1 MERWTLHWL
10 QAQGDLRDYRDR
22 ITDETTAACETLATV
37 MTPPR
42 LDILVHRAPGQVI
55 PEIGLAGRAYH
66 GALFSMGIDP
76 DNPHLLSS
84 LTDGTLRRQI
94 LHEVHHCLRMA
105 GPGYGW
111 TPGEA
116 LVSEGLAGQFVTWL
130 LGSLPEPWERALDRA
145 ALTAAPVSVAAL
157 DGAPYDHAAWFFG
170 TGTLP
175 RWYGYTLGY
184 HMAGAWLEEVG
195 TPDAERWVTVSAQ
208 EVIGAA
214 RRHGLLGE

>member
-1 MERWTLHWL
+1 MQRWTIHWL
-10 QAQGDLRDYRDR
+10 EAQGDLSDYRAR
-22 ITDETTAACETLATV
+22 IHDETAAAYETLAAI
-37 MTPPR
+37 MMPPR

-76 DNPHLLSS
+76 HNPHLTSS

-94 LHEVHHCLRMA
+94 LHEVHHCMRMA

-130 LGSLPEPWERALDRA
+130 MGSAPEPWERALESA

-157 DGAPYDHAAWFFG
+157 GDTRYDHAAWFFG
-170 TGTLP
+170 TGALP

-184 HMAGAWLEEVG
+184 EMVGAWLEEVG

-214 RRHGLLGE
+214 RRHGLLGD

>member
-10 QAQGDLRDYRDR
+10 EAQGDLTAYRAK
-22 ITDETTAACETLATV
+22 IAEECAAAYHTLAKV

-55 PEIGLAGRAYH
+55 PEIGMAGRAYH
-66 GALFSMGIDP
+66 GALFSVGIDE
-76 DNPHLLSS
+76 DNPQFSMS

-116 LVSEGLAGQFVTWL
+116 MVSEGLAGQFVAWL
-130 LGSLPEPWERALDRA
+130 MGSKPEPWECALNSA
-145 ALTAAPVSVAAL
+145 AFAAVPVSSATLA
-157 DGAPYDHAAWFFG
+157 DARYDHAAWFFG
-170 TGTLP
+170 SGSLP
-175 RWYGYTLGY
+175 RWFGYTLGY
-184 HMAGAWLEEVG
+184 EMVAAWLRDEGE
-195 TPDAERWVTVSAQ
+195 PDPDQWIAVDAQ
-208 EVIGAA
+208 DVIAAA
-214 RRHGLLGE
+214 RRQGLVGE

>member
-10 QAQGDLRDYRDR
+10 QAQGDLRAYRDR

-76 DNPHLLSS
+76 ENPHLLSS

-130 LGSLPEPWERALDRA
+130 MGSPPEPWERALDRA

-157 DGAPYDHAAWFFG
+157 GGAPYDHAAWFSAPARCPAG
-170 TGTLP
+170 TAT
-175 RWYGYTLGY
+175 RWATTWR
-184 HMAGAWLEEVG
+184 A
-195 TPDAERWVTVSAQ
+195 
-208 EVIGAA
+208 
-214 RRHGLLGE
+214 HGLRRSARLTLNGG